1 MKTKNGEISKYE
13 LDDHVLNRTPQVGF
27 ILYSV
32 ERNWKLYCCL
42 FSLTD

>member
-1 MKTKNGEISKYE
+1 MKTKNGEISKHE
-13 LDDHVLNRTPQVGF
+13 LDDRVLNRIPQVGF

-32 ERNWKLYCCL
+32 QINWKFYCCL